1 MSRLLSAVPLAALLL
16 AAAPLAAAPRPD
28 EKPSG
33 PAIIGQAKSLNDLL
47 EMTKAIVKN
56 VGGDAIYKAFEKE
69 ALPQLDP
76 GKLPG
81 IDPKRPFGL
90 YGILDAKLE
99 NCRGVLLLPVT
110 SEKDFLDML
119 ERFQIKAVKA
129 KGDPGAFDFVT
140 PPDIPFTISGR
151 IHKEYAYIA
160 FGGPDVL
167 DPKKILDPKD
177 VISEKEKS
185 AAYLS
190 LRLDRVPAD
199 AKKAL
204 LAMLREQAENL
215 REMIPQPELKDAFQ
229 SAERL
234 ALRYL
239 KAVFEEGKEVAL
251 RLDADT
257 KTGDVTLEMAVEGM
271 PKSPLAEAIAG
282 RKPTKNAFASLT
294 GDDYAQR
301 VYVSAPLFADEAKEG
316 LAKLID
322 FGGKSAAAEAARGGA
337 PAEVIALIEAAFKSL
352 KATVESGEMDL
363 AAAIRGPNK
372 DGFYT
377 AVGAVHCKEGAQ
389 LEKALRA
396 AVKVF
401 PERTQGFFKFDA
413 HKVGGLSVHEI
424 DLTSE
429 AGEPALKVF
438 GKGNKAY
445 FAFGK
450 GALYAS
456 YGPDGMKLLKEA
468 VEAKPGPAP
477 VFDSSSN
484 GKKAAELM
492 KRLMPDAGPN
502 GPAIRLGF
510 LETATT
516 GLRVTV
522 DGGDRLKVRVSL
534 NVGMVIM
541 AGFGVYASEVEGARP
556 VAPPAVEKAK

>member
-1 MSRLLSAVPLAALLL
+1 MSRLLSALPLAALLL
-16 AAAPLAAAPRPD
+16 AAGPAAAAPRPD
-28 EKPSG
+28 EKPAG
-33 PAIIGQAKSLNDLL
+33 PAVVGQAKSLNDLL

-56 VGGDAIYKAFEKE
+56 VGGDEIFKAFERE

-90 YGILDAKLE
+90 YGIIDAKLE

-119 ERFQIKAVKA
+119 ERFQIKVVKA

-140 PPDIPFTISGR
+140 PPDVPFTVSGR

-167 DPKKILDPKD
+167 DPKKILDPRD
-177 VISEKEKS
+177 VISDKEKS

-204 LAMLREQAENL
+204 LAMVREQTERL
-215 REMIPQPELKDAFQ
+215 REMIPEPDLKDAFQ

-239 KAVFEEGKEVAL
+239 KMVLEEGKEVAF

-257 KTGDVTLEMAVEGM
+257 KTGDVSLEMAVEPL
-271 PKSPLAEAIAG
+271 PKSPLAEAVAK
-282 RKPTKNAFASLT
+282 RSATKNAFASLT

-301 VYVSAPLFADEAKEG
+301 LYVSAPLFADEMKDG

-322 FGGKSAAAEAARGGA
+322 FGSKSAAAEAARVGA
-337 PAEVIALIEAAFKSL
+337 APELIALIEAAFKSL
-352 KATVESGEMDL
+352 KANVESGEMDL

-396 AVKVF
+396 AVKVL
-401 PERTQGFFKFDA
+401 PERAQGLFKFDA
-413 HKVGGLSVHEI
+413 GKIGDLSVHEI

-429 AGEPALKVF
+429 AAEPAVKVF

-468 VEAKPGPAP
+468 IEAKPGPAP

-492 KRLMPDAGPN
+492 KRLMPDQGPN
-502 GPAIRLGF
+502 GPAMRLGF
-510 LETATT
+510 VETATT
-516 GLRVTV
+516 GMRLTV
-522 DGGDRLKVRVSL
+522 AGGDKLKVRASL
-534 NVGMVIM
+534 NVGMIIL
-541 AGFGVYASEVEGARP
+541 AGFGVYTTEVRP
-556 VAPPAVEKAK
+556 VAPPAAK